1 MKALHIVKKPI
12 VTEKALK
19 MGEKMTYT
27 FYVDKKATKVDI
39 KQAMKELYGHPVE
52 TVRIMNTP
60 SKSRSYGRKSI
71 IKKPQ
76 LRKALVTFR
85 GKKKVDVT
93 KVSKEKSKK

>member
-27 FYVDKKATKVDI
+27 FYVDKKSNKIDV
-39 KQAMKELYGHPVE
+39 KNAMKELYGHEVE
-52 TVRIMNTP
+52 TVRIINAP
-60 SKSRSYGRKSI
+60 EKKRSYG
-71 IKKPQ
+71 KKFVTKRQ
-76 LRKALVTFR
+76 EMKKAFVTFK

-93 KVSKEKSKK
+93 KVGKEKPKK